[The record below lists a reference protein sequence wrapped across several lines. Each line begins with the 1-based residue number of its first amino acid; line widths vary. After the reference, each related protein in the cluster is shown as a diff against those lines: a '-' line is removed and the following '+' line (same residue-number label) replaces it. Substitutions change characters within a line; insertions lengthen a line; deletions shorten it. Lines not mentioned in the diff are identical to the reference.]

1 MLWGFKG
8 KREGAENSDSVTERK
23 SKELMRFSAS
33 AALGCGFLFWAW
45 LTSVQAGDSKPTWE
59 AEWNATVEAA
69 KKEGQVAIYHTRGP
83 FEKVFAE
90 FSKLYPSIKIVS
102 VTGRGGE
109 LMSRIM
115 AERRAGRYLTDMYLG
130 SSGSPLDVLYPAK
143 FLEPIQPILVL
154 PEVRDPSKWFQ
165 RQHHFADPDGKYI
178 LVFEGVVRSDMA
190 YNTKLVDPKEFT
202 SYWDLIRPK
211 WKGKI
216 AAMDPKL
223 PGFPS
228 GLLQFA
234 YHHPDLGSKFLRQ
247 LFGEMDVTLSR
258 DGRQLV
264 DWLAVGKFAIALA
277 TSASDVEAAMRQ
289 GLPLGRFEPR
299 TFKEGVYMRAT
310 QGSLS
315 IMSQLPHPNA
325 TKLLANWLLSREGQ
339 THYQKHFLRIDPV
352 FSLREDVPV
361 DPAVEPY
368 RPKPG
373 DKFMPVYRPEFRELD
388 AAFKVIDEA
397 LKR

>member
-1 MLWGFKG
+1 
-8 KREGAENSDSVTERK
+8 
-23 SKELMRFSAS
+23 MRLSRG

-45 LTSVQAGDSKPTWE
+45 LASVQAGESKATWK
-59 AEWNATVEAA
+59 AEWDATVEAA
-69 KKEGQVAIYHTRGP
+69 EKEGQVTTYHTRGP
-83 FEKVFAE
+83 FEAVFAE
-90 FSKLYPSIKIVS
+90 FSKRYPAIKVVS

-109 LMSRIM
+109 LISRM
-115 AERRAGRYLTDMYLG
+115 MGERRAGKYVTDVYLG
-130 SSGSPLDVLYPAK
+130 SSGTPLDVLYPAK
-143 FLEPIQPILVL
+143 ILEPVQPFMIL
-154 PEVRDPSKWFQ
+154 PEVKDQANWFQ
-165 RQHHFADPDGKYI
+165 RQHHYADPEGKYI
-178 LVFEGVVRSDMA
+178 FVFEGVVRSDMA
-190 YNTKLVDPKEFT
+190 YNTKLVDPKELS
-202 SYWDLIRPK
+202 SYWDLLEPK

-234 YHHPDLGSKFLRQ
+234 YYHPELGPKFVRR
-247 LFGEMDVTLSR
+247 LFGEMDITLSR

-264 DWLAVGKFAIALA
+264 DWLAVGKFPIALA
-277 TSASDVEAAMRQ
+277 PSASDVQAGMRQ
-289 GLPLGRFEPR
+289 GLPLARFEPR
-299 TFKEGVYMRAT
+299 AFKEGIYMRAT

-315 IMSQLPHPNA
+315 IMSQLPHPHA
-325 TKLLANWLLSREGQ
+325 TKVLVNWLLSRDGQ
-339 THYQKHFLRIDPV
+339 THYQKKFLRIDPL

-373 DKFMPVYRPEFRELD
+373 DKFMAVYRPEFRQLE
-388 AAFKVIDEA
+388 AAFRVIDEA